1 MYSLKETRKKTI
13 QNVLCRLYLKREY
26 TSPLHLPTLEYI
38 ISVKFMVKQSRRK
51 NMAMLICLL
60 SSSSHQFRAYGRY
73 VNRRV
78 PFTDVDDFSLMGRVE
93 LTYFRLLG
101 WQIIL

>member
-13 QNVLCRLYLKREY
+13 QNFLCRLYLKREY

-51 NMAMLICLL
+51 
-60 SSSSHQFRAYGRY
+60 YGY
-73 VNRRV
+73 VDL
-78 PFTDVDDFSLMGRVE
+78 PS
-93 LTYFRLLG
+93 
-101 WQIIL
+101 